1 MVRIMLSTFAMVVS
15 LAVAIPGDAAPRSAD
30 ETEALESVLET
41 GARVDFEEENPS
53 KSVVAVNFYG
63 AQVTD
68 TALAALRHLP
78 RLTALYLCGSEITD
92 AGLKHVADL
101 TQLKRL
107 NLCWGLQ
114 ITDEG
119 LANLKGL
126 RQLECLD
133 LGLCQVSDIGLSHIS
148 GLTRLEELN
157 LAQTE
162 VTDAGLKHLQG
173 LTQLKSLD
181 LSFTRIA
188 GAGLAALKPL
198 TQLRTLGLGATKVDD
213 GALAHLESL
222 TQLRSL
228 DLAYTCVSDDGI
240 AHLEPL
246 VRLESLNLDETAV
259 TRAGVRALASLPVLK
274 NVERSTE
281 SEEQD
286 PGAATTA
293 TALPWMSG
301 ELEGN
306 AERGRFEVAARLEMP
321 EPEMW
326 ARSLAFRVPWVY
338 VLGGRGNLYVF
349 RLPDGGEADDAVAI
363 TEPGQKPLHVVHH
376 VGDGTSLIRW
386 DDTLIAN
393 WFGNLD
399 VYSITDPEKPKRVG
413 RCRTPSKRNYD
424 VEAMVRSGRR
434 LFLLGDHVILTYDLS
449 TPARPIAVGEQRIEL
464 EANAGCVHAGYLY
477 VGGSRDG
484 ASGEEQPGIVVFD
497 LADIS
502 HLQEVAFLPMP
513 RWVYHV
519 LALPGKQLLV
529 SMEADSLSHS
539 VPVAGGR
546 INAHGRAALLD
557 VADPKLPVVT
567 KEMSQC
573 GGRAATVFSTKDADY
588 FVCDLVV
595 FSVHERSLEKAFSYI
610 SGGSTGSGF
619 PYRGDSDGGYTALP
633 LDNAAVILRCKG
645 Q

>member
-1 MVRIMLSTFAMVVS
+1 MVRITLSTFAMAVS
-15 LAVAIPGDAAPRSAD
+15 LAIAMPGDAAPWSAD
-30 ETEALESVLET
+30 ETEALERVLET
-41 GARVDFEEENPS
+41 GARITFEEEDPS

-63 AQVTD
+63 TQVTD

-78 RLTALYLCGSEITD
+78 QLTTLYLCGTEISD
-92 AGLKHVADL
+92 AGLKHVAGL

-107 NLCWGLQ
+107 NLCWGQ
-114 ITDEG
+114 KISDEG
-119 LANLKGL
+119 LVNLKGL
-126 RQLECLD
+126 RQLESLD
-133 LGLCQVSDIGLSHIS
+133 LGLCKVSDIGLSHIS

-162 VTDAGLKHLQG
+162 VTDAGLKYLQG
-173 LTQLKSLD
+173 LTQLESLD
-181 LSFTRIA
+181 LSFTGIA
-188 GAGLAALKPL
+188 GPGLAALKPL
-198 TQLRTLGLGATKVDD
+198 TQLRTLGLGATNVDD

-240 AHLEPL
+240 AHLKPL
-246 VRLESLNLDETAV
+246 VRLESLNLDETVV
-259 TRAGVRALASLPVLK
+259 TRAGVRALASLPELK
-274 NVERSTE
+274 NVEHSTE
-281 SEEQD
+281 FEEQD

-301 ELEGN
+301 ELEAN

-321 EPEMW
+321 QPEMW
-326 ARSLAFRVPWVY
+326 ARSLALRVPWVY

-349 RLPDGGEADDAVAI
+349 RLPDAGEADDAVAI
-363 TEPGQKPLHVVHH
+363 TEPGLKPLHVVHH
-376 VGDGTSLIRW
+376 IGDGTSLIRW
-386 DDTLIAN
+386 DETLIAN
-393 WFGNLD
+393 WFGSLD

-424 VEAMVRSGRR
+424 VEAMVRNGRH

-449 TPARPIAVGEQRIEL
+449 TPSRPIAVGEHRIEL
-464 EANAGCVHAGYLY
+464 EANAGCVQGGCLY

-484 ASGEEQPGIVVFD
+484 ASGEERPGIAVFD
-497 LADIS
+497 LADMS
-502 HLQEVAFLPMP
+502 PPQEVAFLPMP

-539 VPVAGGR
+539 VPSADGR
-546 INAHGRAALLD
+546 INAHGRVALLD
-557 VADPKLPVVT
+557 VADPKLPVVV

-573 GGRAATVFSTKDADY
+573 GGRAATVFSTKGESY

-595 FSVHERSLEKAFSYI
+595 FSVRERTLEKNFSYI
-610 SGGSTGSGF
+610 SGGNTGSGF
-619 PYRGDSDGGYTALP
+619 PYCGDSDGDYTGLP
-633 LDNAAVILRCKG
+633 LDNAAVVLRCKD